1 VAQSSAISAQL
12 GVKAESTYGT
22 YVAPTS
28 FFPLISESVKF
39 DIQRIESKAI
49 RANRLT
55 MDSGDWAAG
64 QKTGSGQ
71 VNLELYDRTSALL
84 FVHALG
90 AVATTGAGPYT
101 HTITPGNLL
110 GKSLTMQVGRP
121 STDGTVRVFSYLG
134 TKIKGWTLT
143 AKSGDLVKMTLDVLA
158 RDEDTAQTLA
168 SASYTSGLKPF
179 VFTGAAVSV
188 GGSSLSNC
196 REFTLQGTNGLAD
209 RRVVNSALMLEPVDG
224 DQRQIKG
231 TITMEF
237 DSLTQYARY
246 TGATEAAVVL
256 TFTSGSNTITITM
269 NARFDGNTPNVAGA
283 DVLTLP
289 LDFTA
294 VGTSDSAAITVV
306 CVNGDSAP

>member
-1 VAQSSAISAQL
+1 MAQSTGISAQI
-12 GVKAESTYGT
+12 GVKAETTYGT
-22 YVAPTS
+22 YIAPTA

-39 DIQRIESKAI
+39 DIGRIESKAI
-49 RANRLT
+49 RANRLV

-71 VNLELYDRTSALL
+71 VNLELYDRTSAIL

-90 AVATTGAGPYT
+90 SVTTTGSGPYT

-134 TKIKGWTLT
+134 TKIKSWTLT
-143 AKSGDLVKMTLDVLA
+143 AKANELVKMTLDVLA

-196 REFTLQGTNGLAD
+196 REFTIQGTNSLSD
-209 RRVVNSALMLEPVDG
+209 RRVVSSALMLEPVDG
-224 DQRQIKG
+224 DQRSIKG

-237 DSLTQYARY
+237 DSMTQYARY

-256 TFTSGSNTITITM
+256 TFTSGSNSITITM
-269 NARFDGNTPNVAGA
+269 NARFDGNTPNVAGP
-283 DVLTLP
+283 DMLTIP
-289 LDFTA
+289 LDFTV
-294 VGTSDSAAITVV
+294 VGTSDSAGITVV
-306 CVNGDSAP
+306 CVSSDSAP

>member
-1 VAQSSAISAQL
+1 MAQSSAISAQL

-90 AVATTGAGPYT
+90 SVATTGAGPYT

-110 GKSLTMQVGRP
+110 GTFSGAAWP
-121 STDGTVRVFSYLG
+121 TDG
-134 TKIKGWTLT
+134 
-143 AKSGDLVKMTLDVLA
+143 A
-158 RDEDTAQTLA
+158 
-168 SASYTSGLKPF
+168 
-179 VFTGAAVSV
+179 
-188 GGSSLSNC
+188 
-196 REFTLQGTNGLAD
+196 
-209 RRVVNSALMLEPVDG
+209 
-224 DQRQIKG
+224 
-231 TITMEF
+231 
-237 DSLTQYARY
+237 
-246 TGATEAAVVL
+246 
-256 TFTSGSNTITITM
+256 
-269 NARFDGNTPNVAGA
+269 
-283 DVLTLP
+283 
-289 LDFTA
+289 
-294 VGTSDSAAITVV
+294 
-306 CVNGDSAP
+306 

>member
-1 VAQSSAISAQL
+1 MAQSTGIAAQCAF
-12 GVKAESTYGT
+12 KAESTYGT
-22 YVAPTS
+22 YVAPTA
-28 FFPLISESVKF
+28 FFPLLSEAVKF
-39 DIQRIESKAI
+39 DVARIDSGAI
-49 RANRLT
+49 RTGRVM
-55 MDSGDWAAG
+55 MDSTDWAAG
-64 QKTGSGQ
+64 QKTVSGQ

-90 AVATTGAGPYT
+90 AVSTTGSGPYT

-110 GKSLTMQVGRP
+110 GKSLTMQIGRP
-121 STDGTVRVFSYLG
+121 STDGTVRAFSYLG
-134 TKIKGWTLT
+134 TKIKSWTLT
-143 AKSGDLVKMTLDVLA
+143 AKSGDLVKMTLDLLA
-158 RDEDTAQTLA
+158 RDEDTGQSLA
-168 SASYTSGLKPF
+168 SASFTSGIKPF

-188 GGSSLSNC
+188 GGSSLTNC
-196 REFTLQGTNGLAD
+196 REFTIQGTNNLAD

-224 DQRQIKG
+224 AHRSVKG

-237 DSLTQYARY
+237 DSLTQYNRY

-256 TFTSGSNTITITM
+256 TFTQGSNTITITL
-269 NARFDGNTPNVAGA
+269 NCRFDGNTPAVAGP

-294 VGTSDSAAITVV
+294 VGSTDAAAITVV